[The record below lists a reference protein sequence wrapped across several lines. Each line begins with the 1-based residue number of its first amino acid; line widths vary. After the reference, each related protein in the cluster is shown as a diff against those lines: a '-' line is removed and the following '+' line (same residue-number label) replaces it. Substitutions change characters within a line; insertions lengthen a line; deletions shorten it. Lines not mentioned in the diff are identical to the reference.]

1 VLTPPA
7 LLLTNDWEPNQES
20 IPDDREALDKFLRT
34 EISAVDVAKDLILG
48 RLKDE
53 VRANHDAL
61 IEGMKVVQEV
71 DLDIVRA
78 QIHVKNG
85 RRLLD
90 TAKNDMLMR
99 FVASFV
105 VEKFSGLTC
114 YGRQLAGDCQDE
126 AEPRSCPRGI
136 NFV

>member
-1 VLTPPA
+1 M
-7 LLLTNDWEPNQES
+7 
-20 IPDDREALDKFLRT
+20 
-34 EISAVDVAKDLILG
+34 ILA

-99 FVASFV
+99 YATSSVLCAW
-105 VEKFSGLTC
+105 
-114 YGRQLAGDCQDE
+114 
-126 AEPRSCPRGI
+126 
-136 NFV
+136 